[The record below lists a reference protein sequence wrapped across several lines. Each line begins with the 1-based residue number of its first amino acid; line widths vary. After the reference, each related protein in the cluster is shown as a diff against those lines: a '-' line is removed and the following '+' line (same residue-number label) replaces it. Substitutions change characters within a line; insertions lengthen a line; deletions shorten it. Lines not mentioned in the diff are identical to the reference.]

1 MARLLAF
8 CEARACP
15 QHAQTSSR
23 TARHP
28 SVPRVWRKRSY
39 VPALDYLQHVSAGAA
54 TRHATL
60 STRQAPPSQL
70 CECFRTVHLLQC
82 VIHCLLL
89 ANGPP
94 PGPVLHRGAIFSKGF
109 CCPECPEL
117 LVQLLASGALGST
130 LGLRLANRGLLDFK
144 GRQFLIE
151 FLQPPPPP
159 LFPFFQV
166 ATLRR
171 IIRLS

>member
-1 MARLLAF
+1 MTRLLAF
-8 CEARACP
+8 CEA
-15 QHAQTSSR
+15 QTQSTSR

-28 SVPRVWRKRSY
+28 SVPRVWRNLSH
-39 VPALDYLQHVSAGAA
+39 VPALDPQNVSARA
-54 TRHATL
+54 ATL

-82 VIHCLLL
+82 VIQCLLL

-94 PGPVLHRGAIFSKGF
+94 PGRVLHRGAIFSKGF
-109 CCPECPEL
+109 CCPEL

-130 LGLRLANRGLLDFK
+130 LGLRLANRGLLDFE

-166 ATLRR
+166 AALRR

>member
-1 MARLLAF
+1 MPHCPRARLPRDSFVNASEQCIYSSVLYIA
-8 CEARACP
+8 CSLQTAHHQAQCCTEA
-15 QHAQTSSR
+15 
-23 TARHP
+23 
-28 SVPRVWRKRSY
+28 
-39 VPALDYLQHVSAGAA
+39 
-54 TRHATL
+54 L
-60 STRQAPPSQL
+60 SFQQ
-70 CECFRTVHLLQC
+70 
-82 VIHCLLL
+82 
-89 ANGPP
+89 
-94 PGPVLHRGAIFSKGF
+94 GF
-109 CCPECPEL
+109 CCPEL

-130 LGLRLANRGLLDFK
+130 LGLRLANRGLLDFE

>member
-1 MARLLAF
+1 MTRLLAF
-8 CEARACP
+8 CEA
-15 QHAQTSSR
+15 QTQSTSR

-28 SVPRVWRKRSY
+28 SVPRVWRNLSH

-82 VIHCLLL
+82 VIQCLLL

-94 PGPVLHRGAIFSKGF
+94 PGPVLHRGAIFSTG
-109 CCPECPEL
+109 L
-117 LVQLLASGALGST
+117 LLSRALGST
-130 LGLRLANRGLLDFK
+130 LGLRLANRGLLDFE

-171 IIRLS
+171 MIPLR

>member
-1 MARLLAF
+1 MTRLLAF

-15 QHAQTSSR
+15 QHAQTTSR

-28 SVPRVWRKRSY
+28 SVPRVWRKRSH

-82 VIHCLLL
+82 VIQCLLL

-94 PGPVLHRGAIFSKGF
+94 PGPVLHRGAIFFNRAFAVRSSWF
-109 CCPECPEL
+109 NF
-117 LVQLLASGALGST
+117 LASGALGST
-130 LGLRLANRGLLDFK
+130 LGLRLANRGLLDFE